1 MFDPAA
7 SQKTPLVAV
16 TGSLGTGGST
26 TFLLNLGRGFGE
38 RSLSLVV
45 ISLSDEHPMADDFA
59 AAGISVQIVSRRR
72 LIYEDRTR
80 EAFLLAAA
88 HRPAAVLAC
97 LGSESFEVLRVLPRN
112 VVRLG
117 VIQSDDPGPY
127 QMARAYAP
135 WLDGMV
141 GVSEKIRQSLS
152 ADSPYQN
159 IRIESIPYGIHFAGP
174 SARVPRDPAAPLRL
188 IYVGR
193 MIETQ
198 KRISRLIELA
208 KVLAA
213 RQVKFEFTF
222 AGAGPELDAA
232 KVQLRG
238 NGNVRFLGEIP
249 NREIA
254 AVLRA
259 QDVFV
264 LLSDFEGLPLSL
276 LEAMG
281 EGVVP
286 VVSDLESGMREVVTA
301 EIGIRVPVGDV
312 AAAADAVMTLATFPG
327 RLSAMSAAATR
338 LARERYSAVG
348 MADRYVGL
356 IRELSRGAA
365 VWPADVEV
373 PAPLHEKRRW
383 LYRGF
388 FRRARRILKGS
399 ALFGPAKEGA

>member
-1 MFDPAA
+1 MFEAA
-7 SQKTPLVAV
+7 EGQKAPLLAI
-16 TGSLGTGGST
+16 TGGLGMGGST
-26 TFLLNLGRGFGE
+26 TFLLNLGRGFRE
-38 RSLSLVV
+38 RSLSMPV
-45 ISLSDEHPMADDFA
+45 ICLSDDQPMAADFS
-59 AAGISVQIVSRRR
+59 AAGIGVQIVSRRK

-80 EAFLLAAA
+80 EAYLLAAK

-152 ADSPYQN
+152 ADAQYKN

-174 SARVPRDPAAPLRL
+174 AARTPRDPAAPLRL
-188 IYVGR
+188 IYLGR

-213 RQVKFEFTF
+213 HKVKCEVTF
-222 AGAGPELDAA
+222 VGIGPDLDRG
-232 KVQLRG
+232 KQELRG
-238 NGNVRFLGEIP
+238 MENIRFLGELP
-249 NREIA
+249 NREVAGI
-254 AVLRA
+254 LRS

-301 EIGIRVPVGDV
+301 EIGFRVPVGDV
-312 AAAADAVMTLATFPG
+312 AAAADAVMTLATFPA
-327 RLSAMSAAATR
+327 RLSAMSAAAIR

-348 MADRYVGL
+348 MADRYAGL
-356 IRELSRGAA
+356 IRELSKGAA
-365 VWPADVEV
+365 VWPAGVAV
-373 PAPLHEKRRW
+373 PPPLHVRRPW
-383 LYRGF
+383 LYSGV
-388 FRRARRILKGS
+388 FRRLRRGLKASVLLGR
-399 ALFGPAKEGA
+399 